1 MHDIF
6 EALVS
11 CYLFSSLIKNIKK
24 MDYKYPG
31 LLFVLYCSILN
42 ILSGTSL
49 KVSVIDSYMG
59 KFMEKFQNKSVL
71 IKLHKILNICIFP
84 CKYAYLFNHVDEI

>member
-11 CYLFSSLIKNIKK
+11 CDLFSSLIKNIKK

-31 LLFVLYCSILN
+31 LLFVLYCPILN
-42 ILSGTSL
+42 ILSCISL

-59 KFMEKFQNKSVL
+59 KFMEKIQVETPHSQKGYASL
-71 IKLHKILNICIFP
+71 TILHKFVNR
-84 CKYAYLFNHVDEI
+84 KGR